1 MNTSGT
7 LTLDKTSARTRVMS
21 RKLST
26 VSALP
31 QTEAEELLKLG
42 EMVQGADEEMPEGD
56 DTPV

>member
-1 MNTSGT
+1 
-7 LTLDKTSARTRVMS
+7 MS

-42 EMVQGADEEMPEGD
+42 EMVQDADEETPEGD